1 MRTLA
6 IVITCLLAG
15 SIYLVVQYRHA
26 DELRAAA
33 KITDRWDDRRGV
45 DRHSTASERA
55 ALPALPQRMLQSV
68 CFEEGGDTLGVINGY
83 AVAAS
88 WMREKAAE
96 NDDRSMLGY
105 VGLVL
110 SAVLGV
116 MGVMVHRRQRHNQLP
131 TSRPEP

>member
-1 MRTLA
+1 MTSTCQGGITAVGGASFEQASNSAHVSHIPSFGILATMVACSVMRTLA

-33 KITDRWDDRRGV
+33 KITERWDDRRGV

-68 CFEEGGDTLGVINGY
+68 CFE
-83 AVAAS
+83 
-88 WMREKAAE
+88 
-96 NDDRSMLGY
+96 
-105 VGLVL
+105 
-110 SAVLGV
+110 
-116 MGVMVHRRQRHNQLP
+116 
-131 TSRPEP
+131 